1 MLHGQ
6 GKKVQS
12 FIFNAFLVQSFPL
25 SCLYNTEWTGD
36 LAIIWYN
43 LIKID
48 GKSNNAR
55 HKVTWGRFHL
65 CWWYNCQITTL
76 ISPEFLSPLMEP
88 AVLSFW
94 IVLLPFSHSTE
105 FWSIGL
111 IFSFSGYISVLK
123 YIMTNIKTR
132 QSLYLK
138 WMFSLITSER
148 GGDKCKR

>member
-1 MLHGQ
+1 MDR

-12 FIFNAFLVQSFPL
+12 FIFNAFLVQSFPS

-55 HKVTWGRFHL
+55 HKVTWGWFHL

-76 ISPEFLSPLMEP
+76 ISPEFLSSLMEP
-88 AVLSFW
+88 AVYHFELSCYHFRIQQSFDQLDW
-94 IVLLPFSHSTE
+94 FSHSQATSV
-105 FWSIGL
+105 FWNILCQILRLGDL
-111 IFSFSGYISVLK
+111 YI
-123 YIMTNIKTR
+123 
-132 QSLYLK
+132 
-138 WMFSLITSER
+138 
-148 GGDKCKR
+148 